1 MTWGISA
8 AVARGLIGSAG
19 RSGALAGEW
28 EADLPPTWAPDLDQ
42 LWGYDTPERP
52 GALASSAAEPV
63 AELEDLGSR
72 RLD

>member
-28 EADLPPTWAPDLDQ
+28 DAELPTMWAPELERDDA
-42 LWGYDTPERP
+42 PERP
-52 GALASSAAEPV
+52 GPLASSAAEPV

>member
-1 MTWGISA
+1 MSWGISA

-28 EADLPPTWAPDLDQ
+28 DADLPTMWGDLDQ
-42 LWGYDTPERP
+42 PGSDDAPERP
-52 GALASSAAEPV
+52 GPLANSAAEPV

>member
-28 EADLPPTWAPDLDQ
+28 DANVPPRWTPDLDD
-42 LWGYDTPERP
+42 LWGIEASERP
-52 GALASSAAEPV
+52 GALANVAAEPV

-72 RLD
+72 TLD